1 MKLLRRLHLYL
12 GCFFTPLLLFFVAT
26 GWYQTFHINRNKR
39 PGEAE
44 TWISRLTSIHK
55 DQLYPAESASVYST
69 TLFQSLVV
77 IMSVALI
84 ASVALG
90 LVLALRTLRSA
101 WVVWAALALG
111 ILVPVLCLWLGQR
124 H

>member
-55 DQLYPAESASVYST
+55 DQLYPAESASGYST

>member
-55 DQLYPAESASVYST
+55 DQLYPAESASGYST
-69 TLFQSLVV
+69 TLFKALIV

-84 ASVALG
+84 TTIVLG

-101 WVVWAALALG
+101 WVVWASLALG

>member
-12 GCFFTPLLLFFVAT
+12 GCFFAPLLLFFVAT

-55 DQLYPAESASVYST
+55 DQLYPTEAASGYST
-69 TLFQSLVV
+69 TLFQALIV

-84 ASVALG
+84 ATVALG
-90 LVLALRTLRSA
+90 LVLALRTLRSP
-101 WVVWAALALG
+101 WVVWASLALG